1 MLGRVSYIRK
11 DKQLS
16 EKVFRESER
25 IVDTH
30 TEHAGYSC
38 EVRYLFSFRGMD
50 LRKNQAIEKTVRDW
64 AATVT
69 ASAVAS
75 KDAGHVL
82 FLRAKGWD
90 DYFAGKTDEN
100 SSIQY
105 GLSLIVSCPG
115 VSISASEGLHK
126 VFCDMYDDHL
136 YIGFDIQLP
145 QGIKGYPFT
154 REFSS

>member
-11 DKQLS
+11 DRQLS

-25 IVDTH
+25 IVSEH

-50 LRKNQAIEKTVRDW
+50 LRKNQAIEQAVRDW

-75 KDAGHVL
+75 KDAGHIL

-90 DYFAGKTDEN
+90 DHFAGKTTL
-100 SSIQY
+100 Y

-126 VFCDMYDDHL
+126 VFCDMYDDNL
-136 YIGFDIQLP
+136 YVGFDIQLP

-154 REFSS
+154 MEFTC